1 MGKFEHKTDKAQALG
16 EMSAALFELRD
27 ALTEL
32 SISLKDWQF
41 ATDVVRRRANEAEVQ
56 QLLQRIGTGT

>member
-1 MGKFEHKTDKAQALG
+1 MGKFEYKADKDRALG
-16 EMSAALFELRD
+16 VISAAVFELRD

-41 ATDVVRRRANEAEVQ
+41 AHDVVRRRENEATVN
-56 QLLQRIGTGT
+56 QLMHRIGTGH